1 MKTDKEYPATHS
13 MDTAWFVSDLD
24 GNVAIFQF
32 EEDGPGPIPYT
43 NLHTDELIPMLGEE
57 KEGIS
62 VMPFT
67 QKQVEELK
75 SGLKPVKTAAE
86 IRALS
91 NMERIRLKRT
101 TYTRRSILIVKNKGR
116 YTFFW

>member
-1 MKTDKEYPATHS
+1 

-32 EEDGPGPIPYT
+32 EEEGPGPIPFT
-43 NLHTDELIPMLGEE
+43 DLHTDELIPMLGEG
-57 KEGIS
+57 KKGIS

-67 QKQVEELK
+67 KKQVEELK
-75 SGLKPVKTAAE
+75 SGLKPVKTAVE

-91 NMERIRLKRT
+91 N
-101 TYTRRSILIVKNKGR
+101 ILILPERVDELINAGANFDLCG
-116 YTFFW
+116 T